1 MKILTYKHGGE
12 TAVGVLKND
21 GSEVVPVNYLGC
33 SAIDMNTFLDVQNE
47 KKLEKLDRNKELMQ
61 GIPLDE
67 VQILSPIPHPKQDIV
82 CLGINYYAHAEEAA
96 RFHDEAF
103 GGERPVPIYFSK
115 RINRALADGEEI
127 DGHLDIVDSLDYEAE
142 LAVIIGKDA
151 RNVKPEEVFEYVFGY
166 TILNDMS
173 ARNLQTSHKQWYF
186 GKSLDGFTPI
196 GPCIMTADSTAF
208 PPVLKIQS
216 KVNGELRQNS
226 NTGLFIHGIEEVIC
240 ELTQGMTL
248 KAGTIIATGTPA
260 GVGMGF
266 VPPKFLETGDVVE
279 CIIEGIG
286 TLRNTVGE

>member
-186 GKSLDGFTPI
+186 GKSLDDFTPI
-196 GPCIMTADSTAF
+196 GPWIVTKDEF
-208 PPVLKIQS
+208 KNPPALPIRS
-216 KVNGELRQNS
+216 YVNGELRQDS
-226 NTGLFIHGIEEVIC
+226 NTELMINGIEKDIC

-248 KAGTIIATGTPA
+248 QAGTIIAMGTPA

-266 VPPKFLETGDVVE
+266 QPPRFLNSGDVVTCE
-279 CIIEGIG
+279 IEGIG
-286 TLRNTVGE
+286 TMTNKIK

>member
-67 VQILSPIPHPKQDIV
+67 VQILSPIPHPKQDVV

-151 RNVKPEEVFEYVFGY
+151 RNVKTEEVFEYVFGY

-196 GPCIMTADSTAF
+196 GPCIVTADEFDTY
-208 PPVLKIQS
+208 PPRLGIRS
-216 KVNGELRQNS
+216 FVNGEKRQDS
-226 NTGLFIHGIEEVIC
+226 NTGLQIFDIDHVIH
-240 ELTQGMTL
+240 ELSQGMTL

-260 GVGMGF
+260 GVGMGMD
-266 VPPKFLETGDVVE
+266 PPQFLKPGDTVRCE
-279 CIIEGIG
+279 IDGIG
-286 TLRNTVGE
+286 ALTNTVR